1 MAPPRPRRRADVR
14 SYVRV
19 GAVAAAALAA
29 IQLVRLAVRSP
40 QAVAAAAAARSGLAA
55 APLVQRL
62 VVPDLYAALEGVLRE
77 GAAPGVRKGKADALA
92 VTVLDCGD
100 GRWADVW
107 PGGSAASVAVD
118 SVLCVNFASSPDVG
132 DGAAGDAAA
141 AAAAAAGPASVPWLR
156 HGEVAHVQHSPR
168 GGSALGGRGGAAG
181 PAAAAS
187 SAGGRSAAASASA
200 AGGRKAA
207 GGGLGGAGQRPVPT
221 TGTTTTTNTIPRTM
235 LALAHG
241 DGQDVAARYVPF
253 VASAMA
259 VAGTRLV
266 LVDAGNTPAPGD
278 EAARPPKKPRTPGF
292 QVLEAGGGGG
302 GGGLAPSW
310 PRSPAPR
317 HRFYQLAM
325 NTVQPTFSMVYET
338 RLWGS
343 DGGGSGTGSS
353 LAATA
358 SLRASLAD
366 IIAKYKVK
374 SFLDSSCGS
383 MHWMPLVARAAHD
396 ADPDFRYTGTD
407 AVCSL
412 VESHHSTFANES
424 AWMDFTCV
432 DASHQPLP
440 SGYDLVFSRDSL
452 QHLPIASAYK
462 FLHNVRASGA
472 KYLLVGSYLTG
483 GQRVTGGRNVDINVG
498 DVYDIDLLQPPFN
511 VRPPPLEVI
520 KEDNPE
526 QKFMLLLDVGRL
538 AWDEDLALT

>member
-1 MAPPRPRRRADVR
+1 MAPKRPRRRHNVQWFM
-14 SYVRV
+14 RV
-19 GAVAAAALAA
+19 LGLVAAVAFVV
-29 IQLVRLAVRSP
+29 VRLSSLSSSASTTH
-40 QAVAAAAAARSGLAA
+40 AIGGTGLAA

-107 PGGSAASVAVD
+107 PGGSTASVAVD

-141 AAAAAAGPASVPWLR
+141 AAAAAAGPPSVPWLR
-156 HGEVAHVQHSPR
+156 YGAVAHVQHSPR
-168 GGSALGGRGGAAG
+168 GGSALGGGGAAG
-181 PAAAAS
+181 TAAAAS

-207 GGGLGGAGQRPVPT
+207 SGGLGGAGQRPVPA
-221 TGTTTTTNTIPRTM
+221 TGTTTTSTNPRTI

-278 EAARPPKKPRTPGF
+278 EAAHPPKKPRTPGF

-302 GGGLAPSW
+302 GGLAPSR